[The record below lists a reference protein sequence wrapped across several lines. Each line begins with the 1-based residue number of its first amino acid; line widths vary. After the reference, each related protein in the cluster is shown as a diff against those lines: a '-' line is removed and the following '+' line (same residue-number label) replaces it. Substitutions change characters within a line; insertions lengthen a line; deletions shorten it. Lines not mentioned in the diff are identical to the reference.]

1 MQLATSMWVAT
12 TDPASLPD
20 EPGSDALDARIKD
33 LEGRARA
40 LAAAMARPGEDY
52 QIGASEALLLSNG
65 APLGDLLADG
75 GDRLVGRLA
84 RIEDRRERVDL
95 AVRNLLSRPP
105 DDDELTLLDAYLAER
120 DDRPVEAC
128 RQLVWSLLTG
138 SEFRF
143 NY

>member
-1 MQLATSMWVAT
+1 MWVAT

-20 EPGSDALDARIKD
+20 DPGTDARID
-33 LEGRARA
+33 ALEGRART
-40 LAAAMARPGEDY
+40 LATAIARPGEDY

-65 APLGDLLADG
+65 APLADLLADG
-75 GDRLVGRLA
+75 PDRLVARLA
-84 RIEDRRERVDL
+84 RVEDRRERIDL
-95 AVRNLLSRPP
+95 AVRNILSRPP
-105 DDDELTLLDAYLAER
+105 DDDEVALLDAYLAGRE
-120 DDRPVEAC
+120 DRPVEAC